1 MKRHEEELEALKLEK
16 NKELDELNKQKEE
29 MKDESEKKFQE
40 EISNLRGKCK
50 DLDQELRKHELDHNT
65 DEMRI
70 KQLENEL
77 VNVKEHEKMTVND
90 WKNKLEEAKDH
101 ERTALEHERALS
113 NAKLSAEI
121 AKEKHLMEKIEE
133 LKK

>member
-1 MKRHEEELEALKLEK
+1 MFSCCSRPKKNVSLNLERKQQKKVEELMKRHEEELEALKLEK

-70 KQLENEL
+70 TQLENEL

-90 WKNKLEEAKDH
+90 WKNKL
-101 ERTALEHERALS
+101 
-113 NAKLSAEI
+113 
-121 AKEKHLMEKIEE
+121 
-133 LKK
+133 